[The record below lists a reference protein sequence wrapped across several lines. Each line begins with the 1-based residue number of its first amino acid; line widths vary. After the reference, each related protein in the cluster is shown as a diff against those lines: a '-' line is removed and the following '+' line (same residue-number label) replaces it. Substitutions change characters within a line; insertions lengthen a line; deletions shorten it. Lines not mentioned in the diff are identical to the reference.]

1 MPKLKTHKGAA
12 ARFHVT
18 GTGKFLRM
26 KGGSSHLRRN
36 KPPRVKREYHDK
48 LPVAAVDDRNSAGL
62 CPTRVNK
69 FCRLI
74 CKKFIRSFRE

>member
-26 KGGSSHLRRN
+26 KAAQSHLRRN
-36 KPPRVKREYHDK
+36 KPPRVKREYHGK
-48 LPVAAVDDRNSAGL
+48 LPIAAVDRLKLS
-62 CPTRVNK
+62 
-69 FCRLI
+69 RLI
-74 CKKFIRSFRE
+74 ALRREISTFTVGLSVIY